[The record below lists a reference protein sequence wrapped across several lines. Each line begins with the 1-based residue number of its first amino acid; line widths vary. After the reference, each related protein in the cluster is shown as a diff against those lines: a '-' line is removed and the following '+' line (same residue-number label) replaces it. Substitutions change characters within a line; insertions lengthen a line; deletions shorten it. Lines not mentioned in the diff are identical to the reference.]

1 MSTMSSNE
9 TEIGSLSSARQRV
22 FLRHRL
28 GVVLLFVL
36 ACLFLSAART
46 VQVAKAGRVT
56 YVSGSSNVKKSQVIG
71 PGGRIK
77 TGSNGRVELT
87 FANGHRLRIGPASDI
102 QLVSYDGAKNQTLL
116 HLNKG
121 RAWNNVKPGM
131 KSKVVVRTRYSTA
144 TVLGTIYD
152 TNLGGLTTK
161 TTVIHGTVGV
171 HQAENEP
178 LANLFDRL
186 PTLPS
191 ATPTPTSGFEAPTE
205 ISSPVHEVEA
215 PMKMVPGPY
224 EVSRDQW
231 VQIIANQ
238 EISMGENGKAQ
249 ISTIDPKQLEKTDEW
264 FRWNQQM
271 DKQSPQVQN

>member
-1 MSTMSSNE
+1 MSSPSSNE
-9 TEIGSLSSARQRV
+9 IEIHPLSSDRQRI
-22 FLRHRL
+22 RL
-28 GVVLLFVL
+28 KYRLAIILLLVLT
-36 ACLFLSAART
+36 CLFLSAART

-56 YVSGSSNVKKSQVIG
+56 HVSGAANVKKSQVIG

-102 QLVSYDGAKNQTLL
+102 QLVAYDGAKNQTLL
-116 HLNKG
+116 HLHKG
-121 RAWNNVKPGM
+121 RAWNNVKPGQ

-144 TVLGTIYD
+144 SVLGTIYD

-161 TTVIHGTVGV
+161 TTVVHGTVGV
-171 HQAENEP
+171 HQPENEP
-178 LANLFDRL
+178 LANLFDKLPAL
-186 PTLPS
+186 PTAT
-191 ATPTPTSGFEAPTE
+191 ATPTTGFQAPTE

-231 VQIIANQ
+231 VQIVANQ